1 MSRSIL
7 VVCPGLPQILW
18 SEKKV
23 IFQRDKKVF
32 CVIVPLTILMKLRE
46 AMYMYID
53 LGRLIQ
59 LVEVGGAS
67 APRSDRRLA
76 T

>member
-46 AMYMYID
+46 EMYMYID
-53 LGRLIQ
+53 
-59 LVEVGGAS
+59 
-67 APRSDRRLA
+67 
-76 T
+76 